1 LVDRFGNRQHWI
13 TACLFVLGATTLAIL
28 PQDASHPSFLMW
40 SLLLLFTTASA
51 TQDIAIDA
59 YAVDV
64 STPKTVGSINGTRVS
79 AARVALFVGGGG
91 FLILA
96 DYTGWAVLWIAL
108 AVTFCALALAAWTEP
123 TRALG
128 DH

>member
-1 LVDRFGNRQHWI
+1 
-13 TACLFVLGATTLAIL
+13 
-28 PQDASHPSFLMW
+28 MW

-64 STPKTVGSINGTRVS
+64 STPKTIGSINGTRVS

-96 DYTGWAVLWIAL
+96 DYTGWGLLWVAL
-108 AVTFCALALAAWTEP
+108 AILFFALAGAH
-123 TRALG
+123 G
-128 DH
+128 